1 MAYQD
6 KTFYHKEKQSKD
18 YCIPLMNQNYKS
30 QSTRLAFQQQ
40 ILASNPWMIVIL
52 QVLWCQD
59 WSSVSGCMT
68 LCPTQR
74 ELQASVTY
82 SLQTYS
88 LPTHKSTR
96 KVLSKRI
103 RCLAG
108 SQKQRQEWIFQHHLP
123 YCLPSRVK
131 APNKNVFKF
140 YMSKLKE
147 KTNIVYL
154 MSMLLLQIALILL
167 TYLMLKSSS

>member
-82 SLQTYS
+82 SHYLHINP
-88 LPTHKSTR
+88 L
-96 KVLSKRI
+96 
-103 RCLAG
+103 G
-108 SQKQRQEWIFQHHLP
+108 
-123 YCLPSRVK
+123 
-131 APNKNVFKF
+131 KF
-140 YMSKLKE
+140 YPKGYGALLAAKNKGRSEFFSTICL
-147 KTNIVYL
+147 IVYHQE
-154 MSMLLLQIALILL
+154 SKPL
-167 TYLMLKSSS
+167 TRMFLNSTCQN